1 MRISDW
7 SSDVCSSD
15 LAAQPRGQ
23 GLCRPAPRF
32 DDLEALPIAPESTRD
47 AAIAALR
54 RPDVDGVFVSCTSL
68 QVAPIARE
76 VEDATGKPL
85 TSSNLAMAWH
95 CLRLAGID
103 EPQPEFGSLFERGL
117 G

>member
-1 MRISDW
+1 MGTFLRIDDLDAARIS
-7 SSDVCSSD
+7 
-15 LAAQPRGQ
+15 
-23 GLCRPAPRF
+23 
-32 DDLEALPIAPESTRD
+32 PESTRD

-54 RPDVDGVFVSCTSL
+54 RPDVDGLFVSCTSL

-76 VEDATGKPL
+76 VEDATGKPI

-103 EPQPEFGSLFERGL
+103 DPKPERSEENTSELQSPMRNSYAVFCLKKKKKNKRNNI
-117 G
+117 